1 MENHAV
7 FLQKGT
13 HWMFEPKIDIQ
24 QALAG
29 LRKREKGLITYE
41 KIMSSYKNINLSED
55 MSFQRMF
62 NGFYRIRRN
71 EDWRKFYYENFEKW
85 KNESTPTFP
94 LILETFY
101 RHTGRV
107 ECSFSSKMLATLC
120 PDFPIWDSI
129 VLDRLQL
136 RLRGTN
142 CETKFQNAL
151 PLYKHIL
158 QWYQEFL
165 PTQTA
170 KSYIAAFDDAFPQ
183 YKHFTPTKK
192 IDFLLWASPK
202 TK

>member
-1 MENHAV
+1 
-7 FLQKGT
+7 
-13 HWMFEPKIDIQ
+13 MFEPKIDVQ
-24 QALAG
+24 QAVAG

-41 KIMSSYKNINLSED
+41 KIMTSYKNTNLSND
-55 MSFQRMF
+55 MTFQRTF

-71 EDWRKFYYENFEKW
+71 EDWRKFYYESFEKW

-94 LILETFY
+94 LILETLY

-142 CETKFQNAL
+142 CETKFQNAI
-151 PLYKHIL
+151 PLYENIL

-165 PTQTA
+165 PTRTA
-170 KSYIAAFDDAFPQ
+170 KSYIDAFDDAFPQ

-202 TK
+202 TR

>member
-1 MENHAV
+1 
-7 FLQKGT
+7 
-13 HWMFEPKIDIQ
+13 MFEPKIDIQ

-41 KIMSSYKNINLSED
+41 KIMHSYKNIKLSED
-55 MSFQRMF
+55 MSLQRMV

-120 PDFPIWDSI
+120 PDFPI
-129 VLDRLQL
+129 
-136 RLRGTN
+136 
-142 CETKFQNAL
+142 
-151 PLYKHIL
+151 
-158 QWYQEFL
+158 
-165 PTQTA
+165 
-170 KSYIAAFDDAFPQ
+170 
-183 YKHFTPTKK
+183 
-192 IDFLLWASPK
+192 
-202 TK
+202 